1 MEAIVCSI
9 PAKKF
14 VDRGFLIGPYCPIY
28 GFGALSIIL
37 LLKRYMNDYVVFF
50 VMSIIVCSVLEYLTS
65 FFMEKIFKARW
76 WDYSN
81 KKFNINGRICLINS
95 IAFGVVATVIM
106 YFVNPEI
113 NMIISKIP
121 EDTLQIISIILFV
134 IFAVDYVVSSKL
146 MLSFKDTLSKVKL
159 DNTEEITEK
168 IKQVLREKSIFT
180 RRIVHAFP
188 NVKLKIDSIKER
200 VAAERENLRKELER
214 FKKER

>member
-1 MEAIVCSI
+1 MCSI

-28 GFGALSIIL
+28 GFGTLSIIL

-200 VAAERENLRKELER
+200 VTAERENLRKELER

>member
-1 MEAIVCSI
+1 MCSI

-200 VAAERENLRKELER
+200 VTAERENLRKELER

>member
-1 MEAIVCSI
+1 MCSI

-200 VAAERENLRKELER
+200 VTAERENLRKELER
-214 FKKER
+214 FKK

>member
-1 MEAIVCSI
+1 MEIIVCSI
-9 PAKKF
+9 RAKKI
-14 VDRGFLIGPYCPIY
+14 VNRGFLIGPYCPIY
-28 GFGALSIIL
+28 GFGALSIII
-37 LLKRYMNDYVVFF
+37 LLKKYMNDYVVFF
-50 VMSIIVCSVLEYLTS
+50 VMSIIVCSALEYLTS

-81 KKFNINGRICLINS
+81 KNFNINGRICLINS
-95 IAFGVVATVIM
+95 IAFGVIATVIM

-121 EDTLQIISIILFV
+121 ENTLEIISIILFI
-134 IFAVDYVVSSKL
+134 IFVVDYVVSSKL

-168 IKQVLREKSIFT
+168 IKQVLKEKSIFT

-188 NVKLKIDSIKER
+188 NVKLKVDNIKER
-200 VAAERENLRKELER
+200 VAVERENLRKELER
-214 FKKER
+214 FKR

>member
-1 MEAIVCSI
+1 MCSI

-200 VAAERENLRKELER
+200 VTAERENLRKELER
-214 FKKER
+214 FKKE

>member
-1 MEAIVCSI
+1 MCSI
-9 PAKKF
+9 RAKKI
-14 VDRGFLIGPYCPIY
+14 VNRGFLIGPYCPIY
-28 GFGALSIIL
+28 GFGALSIII
-37 LLKRYMNDYVVFF
+37 LLKKYMNDYVVFF
-50 VMSIIVCSVLEYLTS
+50 VMSIIVCSALEYLTS

-81 KKFNINGRICLINS
+81 KNFNINGRICLINS
-95 IAFGVVATVIM
+95 IAFGVIATVIM

-121 EDTLQIISIILFV
+121 ENTLEIISIILFI
-134 IFAVDYVVSSKL
+134 IFVVDYVVSSKL

-168 IKQVLREKSIFT
+168 IKQVLKEKSIFT

-188 NVKLKIDSIKER
+188 NVKLKVDNIKER
-200 VAAERENLRKELER
+200 VAVERENLRKELER
-214 FKKER
+214 FKR

>member
-1 MEAIVCSI
+1 MCSI
-9 PAKKF
+9 RAKKI

-28 GFGALSIIL
+28 GFGALSIII

-50 VMSIIVCSVLEYLTS
+50 VMSIIVCSALEYLTS

-95 IAFGVVATVIM
+95 IAFGVIATVIM
-106 YFVNPEI
+106 YFVNSEI
-113 NMIISKIP
+113 NIIISKIP
-121 EDTLQIISIILFV
+121 ENTLKIISIILFV
-134 IFAVDYVVSSKL
+134 IFVVDYVVSSKL

-188 NVKLKIDSIKER
+188 NVKLKVDSIKER
-200 VAAERENLRKELER
+200 VAVERENLRKELER
-214 FKKER
+214 FKR

>member
-1 MEAIVCSI
+1 MEIIVCSI
-9 PAKKF
+9 RAKKI
-14 VDRGFLIGPYCPIY
+14 VNRGFLIGPYCPIY
-28 GFGALSIIL
+28 GFGALSIII
-37 LLKRYMNDYVVFF
+37 LLKKYMNDYVVFF
-50 VMSIIVCSVLEYLTS
+50 VMSIIVCSALEYLTS

-81 KKFNINGRICLINS
+81 KNFNINGRICLINS
-95 IAFGVVATVIM
+95 IAFGVIATVIM

-121 EDTLQIISIILFV
+121 ENTLEIISIILFI
-134 IFAVDYVVSSKL
+134 IFVVDYVVSSKL

-168 IKQVLREKSIFT
+168 IKQILKEKSIFT

-188 NVKLKIDSIKER
+188 NVKLKVDNIKER
-200 VAAERENLRKELER
+200 VAVEREN
-214 FKKER
+214 